1 MDCHCKD
8 HLPGEWHSH
17 DDCDCHNHEYPT
29 YSFVITKVMEE
40 DPGTGTVYI
49 SKAFMETLQLK
60 DGDPVEIVG
69 APDCLVQA
77 KSHPNPWI
85 DTRMISLDK
94 QTMAKGGFGLFS
106 QVKLR
111 KARCPDSTTVTL
123 EVPPGSNISRLQLH
137 SLMEKACGVLLR
149 PGDYLT
155 LPDSRG
161 EEIRFRV
168 ICFDPEPVA
177 RICPATKAR
186 LVDPGGGDYLSPHDV
201 SFKDVGGLDQAIGK
215 VREVVQLPLRHPEI
229 FSRLGIDPPRGVLLH
244 GPSGTGKTLIAR
256 AVAGETGCYFK
267 CIVGTEIMDKYYGES
282 EAKLRAAFEEAY
294 QRAPAIIFIDEID
307 ALAPRRDKAEGDVE
321 RRVTA
326 QLLALMDGMVDRGQ
340 VIVLA
345 ATNLPN
351 ILDQALRRPGRFD
364 REILIGVPDRS
375 GRKQIL
381 EIHTR
386 GMPLGRVDL
395 DELADKTHGFVGAD
409 LKALCREAGYKALRR
424 ILPGLEDTEQPLSDD
439 FLEAITVEDQ
449 DFEEALKEM
458 RPASGRS
465 FEVDLRGCG
474 WDHVAGYAEEIRFLR
489 DMILWP
495 IQNASFL
502 SKVGVTN
509 PGGLLITGPAG
520 VGKTLLA
527 RSLAKE
533 SGFNVIEIRGPELLS
548 KFMGE
553 SERNIREV
561 FRQARQMA
569 PTVLILDAIDS
580 MASSGW
586 SDSKVIDRM
595 VNQLVLEMND
605 LGGDKPILVVATSER
620 AEDIP
625 PALRAS
631 GRFSHELALH
641 PPGYE
646 DREVLFRR
654 SLAGDNVT
662 FDGDFAVAASN
673 SEGLTAGDIVEI
685 CRRVILQAAKRV
697 LEANPE
703 APGPIA
709 VSEDELLK
717 MLDRRHSQ
725 QTVS

>member
-1 MDCHCKD
+1 
-8 HLPGEWHSH
+8 
-17 DDCDCHNHEYPT
+17 
-29 YSFVITKVMEE
+29 MEE
-40 DPGTGTVYI
+40 DPGTGTVYV

-77 KSHPNPWI
+77 KAHPNAWI

-94 QTMAKGGFGLFS
+94 QTMAKAGFGLFS

-111 KARCPDSTTVTL
+111 KGRCPDSTTVTL
-123 EVPPGSNISRLQLH
+123 EVPPGSNVSRLQLH
-137 SLMEKACGVLLR
+137 GLIEKACGVLLR
-149 PGDYLT
+149 PGDYLS

-161 EEIRFRV
+161 DEIRFRV

-177 RICPATKAR
+177 RICPATR
-186 LVDPGGGDYLSPHDV
+186 VHLVDAQGGDYLSPHDV
-201 SFKDVGGLDQAIGK
+201 SFKDVGGLDQAVGK

-229 FSRLGIDPPRGVLLH
+229 FFRLGIDPPRGVLLH

-267 CIVGTEIMDKYYGES
+267 CINGTEIMDKYYGES

-307 ALAPRRDKAEGDVE
+307 ALAPRRDTAEGEVE

-386 GMPLGRVDL
+386 GMPLGSVDL

-409 LKALCREAGYKALRR
+409 LKALCQEAGYKALRR
-424 ILPGLEDTEQPLSDD
+424 ILPGLEDTEQALSED
-439 FLEAITVEDQ
+439 FLDAITVEDQ
-449 DFEEALKEM
+449 DFGAALKEM

-474 WDHVAGYAEEIRFLR
+474 WDHVAGYAEEIQFLR
-489 DMILWP
+489 EMILWP
-495 IQNASFL
+495 FQNASFL
-502 SKVGVTN
+502 SRVGVTN
-509 PGGLLITGPAG
+509 PGGLLITGPPG

-548 KFMGE
+548 KYMGE
-553 SERNIREV
+553 SERNIREL

-595 VNQLVLEMND
+595 VNQLVLEMNG
-605 LGGDKPILVVATSER
+605 LGGDKPVLVVATSER
-620 AEDIP
+620 VEDVP

-631 GRFSHELALH
+631 GRFSHELALQ
-641 PPGYE
+641 PPRSQ
-646 DREVLFRR
+646 DRELLFRK
-654 SLAGDNVT
+654 SLTSGNVA
-662 FDGDFAVAASN
+662 FEGDFAVAASN
-673 SEGLTAGDIVEI
+673 SAGLTAGDIVEI
-685 CRRVILQAAKRV
+685 CRRVILQAARRV

-703 APGPIA
+703 APGRIT
-709 VSEDELLK
+709 VSEDDLLK
-717 MLDRRHSQ
+717 MLDRWKLAASGRIRDL
-725 QTVS
+725 V